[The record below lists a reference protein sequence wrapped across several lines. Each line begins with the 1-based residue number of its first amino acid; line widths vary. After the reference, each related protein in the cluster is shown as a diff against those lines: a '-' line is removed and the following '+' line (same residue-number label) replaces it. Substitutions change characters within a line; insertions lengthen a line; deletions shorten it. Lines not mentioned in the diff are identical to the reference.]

1 MKFIKIKLQ
10 LIKEVEHNT
19 KTISSA
25 REIVSLINKYEQL
38 SQSLQERVILVCLNQ
53 NEQIIQYSEIAR
65 GKENCCYLNMKLLL
79 QTALMSNSSKVI
91 MIHNHTSGDMEQS
104 KEDLE
109 TAEKIKNACNLL
121 DIEFLDNIVV
131 SGDKFSSSL
140 IV

>member
-10 LIKEVEHNT
+10 AVKEVEHNT

-25 REIVSLINKYEQL
+25 AEMVSLINKYEQL
-38 SQSLQERVILVCLNQ
+38 SQSLQERVILVCLNS

-91 MIHNHTSGDMEQS
+91 MIHNHLSGNIEPS

-109 TAEKIKNACNLL
+109 TAEKIKKACEIIGVELL
-121 DIEFLDNIVV
+121 DSIIIAGEKYT
-131 SGDKFSSSL
+131 SCL
-140 IV
+140 I